1 MKTVQVSAITAL
13 VVLAG
18 SASAQT
24 TPQPTYYPQCWFWQ
38 LPDNAAFVRGE
49 NSLPQLE
56 KRFGLALNVI
66 RGVSRQGEA
75 TAACA

>member
-1 MKTVQVSAITAL
+1 MKTVQVSAIAAL

-24 TPQPTYYPQCWFWQ
+24 NSQTTYYPQCWFWQ

-56 KRFGLALNVI
+56 KRFGPALNVI
-66 RGVSRQGEA
+66 LGGSRHREA